1 VASLTDKP
9 KQRNHEHPG
18 GHQSTKDYENKDTG
32 RPEKGKP
39 GLANVKTGGS
49 IFVRMPKVMKAI
61 TISDDSESNKEQEQE
76 LKQQLMDKQPVV
88 ETGKDED
95 DENEDDK
102 DKDDEDWEDD
112 FMP

>member
-1 VASLTDKP
+1 
-9 KQRNHEHPG
+9 
-18 GHQSTKDYENKDTG
+18 
-32 RPEKGKP
+32 
-39 GLANVKTGGS
+39 
-49 IFVRMPKVMKAI
+49 MKAI
-61 TISDDSESNKEQEQE
+61 TISDDSESNKEQVQE

-102 DKDDEDWEDD
+102 DMDDEDWEDD